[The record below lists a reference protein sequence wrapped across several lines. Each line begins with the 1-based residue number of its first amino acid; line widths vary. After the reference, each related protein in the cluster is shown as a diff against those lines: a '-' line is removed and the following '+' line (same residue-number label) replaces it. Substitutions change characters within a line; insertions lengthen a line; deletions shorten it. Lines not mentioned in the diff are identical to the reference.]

1 MNEEQKMV
9 VHKAQVEDMF
19 QEVKDVIEKYDA
31 PVVMHTMMIVMA
43 MIGQQTDMEPEH
55 FKAFV
60 VTELDR
66 LMLVTGDTHGLAQ

>member
-1 MNEEQKMV
+1 MNDEQKMAI
-9 VHKAQVEDMF
+9 HKAQVEDMF